1 MKTKIE
7 KHIHI
12 QHLIGAVNITI
23 HAGSSGR
30 EAQECQK
37 GIQQAIEKAL
47 VRVLSDINSIL

>member
-12 QHLIGAVNITI
+12 QHLIGVVNITT
-23 HAGSSGR
+23 HTEGKGR

-37 GIQQAIEKAL
+37 EIQKAIEKSL
-47 VRVLSDINSIL
+47 VRAISDINLI